1 MSALNPEIWNLIAL
15 ILLPVITGIIAWLW
29 KLDDRLFAL
38 HSKMLVRE
46 EFLGEMRA
54 FREELASLQTALRN
68 HR

>member
-1 MSALNPEIWNLIAL
+1 MSDVLPEIWNLIAIVL
-15 ILLPVITGIIAWLW
+15 VPIITGIIAWLW